1 MFPNFLVIGGQ
12 KCGTSWLQDNLE
24 SHPQVWLPPTKEVHY
39 FDRGNIGLLKRLF
52 STTKRMKKA
61 RTHVAAQLRSWMS
74 GSGDS
79 DLKWALNY
87 WLARRDDEWYRKL
100 FPEIAGRITGEICPG
115 YARMR
120 GAEVARVKQLM
131 PDTRIVYLLRNPI
144 ERSWSYATQYFT
156 SPRAKGRYGS
166 TSNVPAAVL
175 RKFLERDTHGHSD
188 YLGAL
193 NAWQPHYPPDRM
205 LIGFFDELES
215 DPQTLYV
222 RILRFLEIDASP
234 AVIPSGLSENR
245 HQSRGSKVDMQYRS
259 FLANLHLESLASL
272 HDRLRTDVTKK
283 WLNEARQLAA
293 AWADS

>member
-1 MFPNFLVIGGQ
+1 
-12 KCGTSWLQDNLE
+12 
-24 SHPQVWLPPTKEVHY
+24 
-39 FDRGNIGLLKRLF
+39 
-52 STTKRMKKA
+52 
-61 RTHVAAQLRSWMS
+61 MS

-144 ERSWSYATQYFT
+144 ERSWSYAAQYFT
-156 SPRAKGRYGS
+156 SPRAKGHYGS
-166 TSNVPAAVL
+166 LSNVPAAVL
-175 RKFLERDTHGHSD
+175 KKFLEEDAQGHSD

-193 NAWQPHYPPDRM
+193 DAWQPHYPPDRM

-215 DPQTLYV
+215 DPEALYV
-222 RILRFLEIDASP
+222 RILRFLELDASP
-234 AVIPSGLSENR
+234 AVIPAGLIENR
-245 HQSRGSKVDMQYRS
+245 RRSRGSKVDKQHRA
-259 FLANLHLESLASL
+259 FLANLQLESLASL
-272 HDRLRTDVTKK
+272 HDRLQTDVTKR
-283 WLNEARQLAA
+283 WLIKARQFAA
-293 AWADS
+293 ARRDS